1 MLDNSACLVYN
12 NDTLVALHALSYDKE
27 DPMPR
32 KFLFTKEQ
40 IVDTALSLVRKRGIS
55 ALTARS
61 LADALGTST
70 KPIFGLFR
78 NMDEVHDAVMYAA
91 SDLYHERIRTDMAR
105 GEFPPYKASG
115 MAYIRFA
122 CEERELFRMLFMR
135 DRSEECAD
143 AERDRAENEPFVR
156 IIAQNLGLSVEEAY
170 RFHLEMWVFVH
181 GIASMIV
188 TGYLVWDD
196 TAVSDA
202 LTDAYMGLRN
212 RFREI
217 AEERK

>member
-1 MLDNSACLVYN
+1 
-12 NDTLVALHALSYDKE
+12 
-27 DPMPR
+27 MPR
-32 KFLFTKEQ
+32 RFLFTREQ
-40 IVDTALSLVRKRGIS
+40 IVDAALALVRERGIS

-78 NMDEVHDAVMYAA
+78 NMDEVRDAVMYAA

-105 GEFPPYKASG
+105 GEFLPYKASG

-122 CEERELFRMLFMR
+122 REERELFRMLFMR
-135 DRSEECAD
+135 DRSGEIAD
-143 AERDRAENEPFVR
+143 EARDRAENEPFVK
-156 IIAQNLGLSVEEAY
+156 IIAEKLGLSVEEAY

-188 TGYLVWDD
+188 TGYLAWDD
-196 TAVSDA
+196 AAVSDA
-202 LTDAYMGLRN
+202 LTDAYEGLRI
-212 RFREI
+212 RFRKI
-217 AEERK
+217 AEERI

>member
-1 MLDNSACLVYN
+1 
-12 NDTLVALHALSYDKE
+12 
-27 DPMPR
+27 
-32 KFLFTKEQ
+32 
-40 IVDTALSLVRKRGIS
+40 
-55 ALTARS
+55 
-61 LADALGTST
+61 
-70 KPIFGLFR
+70 
-78 NMDEVHDAVMYAA
+78 
-91 SDLYHERIRTDMAR
+91 
-105 GEFPPYKASG
+105 
-115 MAYIRFA
+115 
-122 CEERELFRMLFMR
+122 MLFMR

-196 TAVSDA
+196 AAVSDA